1 MKSQYRSGKSVAKNQ
16 TVPISA
22 EDPRVAWDKIGQ
34 TKARQG
40 AEIDIVGLDGKSL
53 IVGGAGLSNPS
64 NSGARASTDGAGGK
78 GNFQSI
84 VIPPMDNQPPKT
96 YPGGSGPFII
106 VPTNPSNVTA
116 SWSGEDLVVNFNWSY
131 TDATNGTVTQFILE
145 VTADGITRRTPLNS
159 FAPNKTGSSQTIT
172 FTKSLNRITF
182 GLFRT
187 KITSICVLVADPLNN
202 ISQTICAGT
211 IPTYVLDLP
220 VPVITTTAISN
231 GYSVTYTTPTQSS
244 YDALDIWEI
253 EDSGTTAPAIVY
265 AVDGTTPTNYKRSYF
280 SNLNPANVITQNY
293 NKRWIVARF
302 SSSGGTFT
310 AFCAAQTTTP
320 TSPVS
325 IDNTPPNEVD
335 SVTASWSGDNIN
347 ISYSLPGKSSSIT
360 NVSGTGTVV
369 TYTANNTFSAGDI
382 VSISAVN
389 PVAYNLLNVQIATA
403 SSTQFTVSNAATGSY
418 VSGGE
423 AVVLNDPATRIQIEL
438 TAPNSLVGYFYR
450 FPTGFGLNHSA
461 LITKRDLL
469 DQFGEHYSSFTGI
482 LRSIDPVDNR
492 TSGVSFNVATRSNP
506 LNGITPTFTLTP
518 LTNGYSVFATN
529 YATSVGV
536 NYMEVYAKHTPWVG
550 NPTNDDYVVYAGAN
564 PAVIIDEDYTTVY
577 IKIRYYDDFNN
588 TSLYSVEDTVIPLSP
603 GEITSFET
611 PITFGSN
618 GVIYAG
624 VDYDSGHR
632 TVFKTSGIFAYDS
645 SSTSPS
651 TGLTTQ
657 IVSNAS
663 VGTPTFITTS
673 AKIADWNITDTKIE
687 NTLDLIKKTATGTS
701 GQSTI
706 SVSDSTDIAIGQ
718 NVSGTG
724 IGTGATV
731 SNISGTTITLSVA
744 NSGPV
749 SGTVS
754 FKTST
759 YTGLSASGPYA
770 FWAGSKV
777 TGANESSKFT
787 VTHTGEVTA
796 REITIIG
803 NGDPDSELIS
813 AGGLFSVKND
823 GTLEA
828 TGATLTG
835 TLYGTGGEFTGN
847 IKLNGGSLYAIGT
860 GGTVSSGIRTIFN
873 SSGVSAYNSSGGY
886 AQMLTTPLADGSVF
900 ATTAAN
906 IGGWEVDSSKIQKT
920 SISGKGNIILDSSNG
935 YIAVSNSS
943 LTSNLAGI
951 NSPSNVTTDTV
962 FWAGS
967 TNPNDTG
974 NPFRVTLGGTLYST
988 SAEITGTISSIGA
1001 LGRMTMDGTHG
1012 YMSLQTGASGP
1023 SAYIVP
1029 RNNNLYITSP
1039 SATAPWSTGTQI
1051 ASSGPVNGPY
1061 FSAGSSF
1068 KDYWN
1073 NTVQGVGIYTGDW
1086 DYFTT
1091 GASKPFITT
1100 TTTGIQLSVSPSLG
1114 LLLDGGT
1121 SATGDKLNP
1130 AIPTGTPSM
1139 LFYTAKRTTIGPNG
1153 QPVYSPDTEYG
1164 AWASFTNSTIKLTAD
1179 SNTFINIDGAN
1190 SRVDL
1195 KATTD
1200 IWQALTSTGIKIQ
1213 STSNIWQEFNSSGI
1227 RTQIS
1232 NSVYQEFTSSGIHV
1246 NAGANTFIT
1255 VGTSQNITLKAS
1267 QYAAGSGILDDGV
1280 IGIAGVSAYDGPSQI
1295 TMDYQNGVVITGIQ
1309 VQGNIDMNVYAGGNY
1324 RNQYPLGPYPRQRM
1338 VVVDPVDGEMK
1349 LGMAVYYEPGTGQPT
1364 SNTGYLGDLLVQY

>member
-1 MKSQYRSGKSVAKNQ
+1 MKSQYRSGKSVGKNQ

-53 IVGGAGLSNPS
+53 IIGGAGLSNPS
-64 NSGARASTDGAGGK
+64 NSKSAANNGNGK
-78 GNFQSI
+78 GFTPPVI
-84 VIPPMDNQPPKT
+84 IPPMDNQPPKT
-96 YPGGSGPFII
+96 YPGGSGPFVII
-106 VPTNPSNVTA
+106 PSNPSNVTA
-116 SWSGEDLVVNFNWSY
+116 SWSGEDLIVNFNWSY
-131 TDATNGTVTQFILE
+131 TDSTNGTVTQFILE

-231 GYSVTYTTPTQSS
+231 GYSVAYTTPTQSS
-244 YDALDIWEI
+244 YDAIDIWEI
-253 EDSGTTAPAIVY
+253 EDPGTTAPAIVY
-265 AVDGTTPTNYKRSYF
+265 GVDGITPTNYKRSYF
-280 SNLNPANVITQNY
+280 SNLNPANVISENY
-293 NKRWIVARF
+293 NKRWVLARF

-310 AFCAAQTTTP
+310 AFCVAQAVTP

-325 IDNTPPNEVD
+325 VDLTPPNEV
-335 SVTASWSGDNIN
+335 TNITTEWSGDNIIVN
-347 ISYSLPGKSSSIT
+347 YKLP
-360 NVSGTGTVV
+360 
-369 TYTANNTFSAGDI
+369 AQEAGSR
-382 VSISAVN
+382 V
-389 PVAYNLLNVQIATA
+389 
-403 SSTQFTVSNAATGSY
+403 
-418 VSGGE
+418 
-423 AVVLNDPATRIQIEL
+423 QIEL
-438 TAPNSLVGYFYR
+438 TASNSLVGFFYR
-450 FPTGFGLNHSA
+450 FPDGSGRDQTTT
-461 LITKRDLL
+461 ITKKDLF

-482 LRSIDPVDNR
+482 LRSIDASDNR
-492 TSGVSFNVATRSNP
+492 SSGVSFNVDTRPNP
-506 LNGITPTFTLTP
+506 MLNITPTFTLTP
-518 LTNGYSVFATN
+518 LTNGYSVFASN
-529 YATSVGV
+529 YSTTVGV
-536 NYMEVYAKHTPWVG
+536 SYMEVYAKHTPWVG
-550 NPTNDDYVVYAGAN
+550 DPLNDDYVVYAGAN
-564 PAVIIDEDYTTVY
+564 PAVVIDTDYTTVY
-577 IKIRYYDDFNN
+577 VKIRYYDDFGN
-588 TSLYSVEDTVIPLSP
+588 TSLYSIEDTVVPLGP

-611 PITFGSN
+611 PITFGVN

-624 VDYDSGHR
+624 GDYASGHR

-645 SSTSPS
+645 SSTSPT

-657 IVSNAS
+657 IISEAS
-663 VGTPTFITTS
+663 SGTPTFITTR
-673 AKIADWNITDTKIE
+673 AQIADWNITDTKIE
-687 NTLDLIKKTATGTS
+687 NDL
-701 GQSTI
+701 
-706 SVSDSTDIAIGQ
+706 
-718 NVSGTG
+718 SGTP
-724 IGTGATV
+724 T
-731 SNISGTTITLSVA
+731 
-744 NSGPV
+744 
-749 SGTVS
+749 
-754 FKTST
+754 K
-759 YTGLSASGPYA
+759 YTGLSATGPYS
-770 FWAGSKV
+770 FWAGSDV
-777 TGANESSKFT
+777 SGGDLSSKFT
-787 VTHTGEVTA
+787 VTPTGEVTA

-803 NGDPDSELIS
+803 NGGTGPLIS
-813 AGGLFSVKND
+813 AGGLFTVNND
-823 GTLEA
+823 GSFTA
-828 TGATLTG
+828 TSANIA
-835 TLYGTGGEFTGN
+835 GEITASSGSFTGN
-847 IKLNGGSLYAIGT
+847 VSIGSAGSLYALGT

-873 SSGVSAYNSSGGY
+873 KDGVAAYNSSGGY

-906 IGGWEVDSSKIQKT
+906 IGGWEVDSSKIKKT
-920 SISGKGNIILDSSNG
+920 SISGKGNIILDSTNG
-935 YIAVSNSS
+935 YIAVSNSNIAS
-943 LTSNLAGI
+943 SLAGI
-951 NSPSNVTTDTV
+951 NSPSNVLTDTV

-1012 YMSLQTGASGP
+1012 YMSLQTGSSGP

-1039 SATAPWSTGTQI
+1039 SSTAPWSTGKEI

-1100 TTTGIQLSVSPSLG
+1100 TTTGIQLSVSPELG

-1130 AIPTGTPSM
+1130 AIPTGSASM
-1139 LFYTAKRTTIGPNG
+1139 LFYTAKRTTLGPNG

-1164 AWASFTNSTIKLTAD
+1164 AWASFTNNTIKLTAD

-1190 SRVDL
+1190 SRVDM

-1200 IWQALTSTGIKIQ
+1200 IWQSLTS
-1213 STSNIWQEFNSSGI
+1213 NGI
-1227 RTQIS
+1227 RIQVSS
-1232 NSVYQEFTSSGIHV
+1232 NVYQEFSSSGIKI
-1246 NAGANTFIT
+1246 NSAANTFFT
-1255 VGTSQNITLKAS
+1255 VGTNSTIILQGSNQVVIAS
-1267 QYAAGSGILDDGV
+1267 GV
-1280 IGIAGVSAYDGPSQI
+1280 GQGGAFPIGGVSAYEGPSKI
-1295 TMDYQNGVVITGIQ
+1295 TLDPTYGVVITGIQ
-1309 VQGNIDMNVYAGGNY
+1309 VQRDLNMTDAGSGGNY
-1324 RNQYPLGPYPRQRM
+1324 RNTPPLGRYPRSRM
-1338 VVVDPVDGEMK
+1338 LVEDPVNGQVM
-1349 LGMAVYYEPGTGQPT
+1349 LGMAVYYRGSGITSVPT
-1364 SNTGYLGDLLVQY
+1364 EDTGYAGDLLVDF

>member
-1 MKSQYRSGKSVAKNQ
+1 MKSQYRSGKSVGKNQ

-53 IVGGAGLSNPS
+53 IIGGAGLSNPS
-64 NSGARASTDGAGGK
+64 NSKSAANNGNGK
-78 GNFQSI
+78 GFTPPVI
-84 VIPPMDNQPPKT
+84 IPPMDNQPPKT
-96 YPGGSGPFII
+96 YPGGSGPFVII
-106 VPTNPSNVTA
+106 PSNPSNVTA
-116 SWSGEDLVVNFNWSY
+116 SWSGEDLIVNFNWSY
-131 TDATNGTVTQFILE
+131 TDSTNGTVTQFILE

-231 GYSVTYTTPTQSS
+231 GYSVAYTTPTQSS

-265 AVDGTTPTNYKRSYF
+265 AVDGITPTNYKRSYF
-280 SNLNPANVITQNY
+280 SNLNPANVISENY
-293 NKRWIVARF
+293 NKRWVIARF

-310 AFCAAQTTTP
+310 AFCAAQAVTP

-325 IDNTPPNEVD
+325 VDLTPPNEVYNI
-335 SVTASWSGDNIN
+335 STEWSGDNI
-347 ISYSLPGKSSSIT
+347 IVDYKLP
-360 NVSGTGTVV
+360 
-369 TYTANNTFSAGDI
+369 AQEAG
-382 VSISAVN
+382 S
-389 PVAYNLLNVQIATA
+389 
-403 SSTQFTVSNAATGSY
+403 
-418 VSGGE
+418 
-423 AVVLNDPATRIQIEL
+423 RIQIEL
-438 TAPNSLVGYFYR
+438 TAPNSLVGFFYR
-450 FPTGFGLNHSA
+450 FPDGSGRDQTTT
-461 LITKRDLL
+461 ITKKDLF

-482 LRSIDPVDNR
+482 LRSIDASDNR
-492 TSGVSFNVATRSNP
+492 TSGVSFNVDTRPNTMATV
-506 LNGITPTFTLTP
+506 TPTFTLTP

-529 YATSVGV
+529 YATTVGV
-536 NYMEVYAKHTPWVG
+536 SYMEVYAKHTPWVG
-550 NPTNDDYVVYAGAN
+550 DPLNDDDVVYSGGT
-564 PAVIIDEDYTTVY
+564 PAVVIDTDYTTVY
-577 IKIRYYDDFNN
+577 VKIHYYDDFGN
-588 TSLYSVEDTVIPLSP
+588 TSLYSIEDTVTPLSP

-611 PITFGSN
+611 PISFGVN

-624 VDYDSGHR
+624 GDYDSGKR
-632 TVFKTSGIFAYDS
+632 TVFKSNGIFAYDA
-645 SSTSPS
+645 TNTTPS
-651 TGLTTQ
+651 TQ
-657 IVSNAS
+657 IISDAS
-663 VGTPTFITTS
+663 AGTPTFITTQ
-673 AKIADWNITDTKIE
+673 AQIADWNITDTKIE
-687 NTLDLIKKTATGTS
+687 NTLSGLPTS
-701 GQSTI
+701 
-706 SVSDSTDIAIGQ
+706 
-718 NVSGTG
+718 
-724 IGTGATV
+724 
-731 SNISGTTITLSVA
+731 
-744 NSGPV
+744 
-749 SGTVS
+749 
-754 FKTST
+754 
-759 YTGLSASGPYA
+759 YTGLSATGTYA
-770 FWAGSKV
+770 FWAGSDV
-777 TGANESSKFT
+777 SGGDSSSKFT
-787 VTHTGEVTA
+787 VTPAGEVTA

-803 NGDPDSELIS
+803 NGGTDPLIS
-813 AGGLFSVKND
+813 AGGLFTVNND
-823 GTLEA
+823 GSFTA
-828 TGATLTG
+828 TSATITGAITASSG
-835 TLYGTGGEFTGN
+835 SFTGN
-847 IKLNGGSLYAIGT
+847 VSIGTAGSLYALGA

-873 SSGVSAYNSSGGY
+873 KDGIAAYGAAGKY
-886 AQMLTTPLADGSVF
+886 AVMLTTPLADGSVF

-988 SAEITGTISSIGA
+988 SAEITGTVSSIGA

-1039 SATAPWSTGTQI
+1039 SSTAPWSTGTQI

-1139 LFYTAKRTTIGPNG
+1139 LFYTARRTTIGPNG

-1164 AWASFTNSTIKLTAD
+1164 AWASFTNNTIKLTAD

-1190 SRVDL
+1190 SRVDM

-1200 IWQALTSTGIKIQ
+1200 IWESLTSDGIRIQ
-1213 STSNIWQEFNSSGI
+1213 INSSIAQTFATTGI
-1227 RTQIS
+1227 RTEVS
-1232 NSVYQEFTSSGIHV
+1232 GSVYQEFSSSGIHV
-1246 NAGANTFIT
+1246 NAGPDTFIT
-1255 VGTSQNITLKAS
+1255 VGTAQNITLKAS

-1295 TMDYQNGVVITGIQ
+1295 TMDYQNGVVIKGIQ
-1309 VQGNIDMNVYAGGNY
+1309 VQGSIDMNVYAGGNY

-1338 VVVDPVDGEMK
+1338 VVVDPVDGAMK

>member
-1 MKSQYRSGKSVAKNQ
+1 MKSQYKSSKSVGKNQ
-16 TVPISA
+16 TVPISV
-22 EDPRVAWDKIGQ
+22 EDPRLAWNKIGQ

-64 NSGARASTDGAGGK
+64 NTGSRATANGANGK
-78 GNFQSI
+78 GF
-84 VIPPMDNQPPKT
+84 VPVVTLPPMDGQPPKT

-106 VPTNPSNVTA
+106 IPTNPENVTA
-116 SWSGEDLVVNFNWSY
+116 SWSGEDLVVNFNWTY
-131 TDATNGTVTQFILE
+131 TNEANLTVTQFILE
-145 VTADGITRRTPLNS
+145 VTADGVTRRTPLNS
-159 FAPNKTGSSQTIT
+159 FVPNKTGSSQTVT
-172 FTKSLNRITF
+172 LTKSLNRLTF

-187 KITSICVLVADPLNN
+187 NITSICVLVADPLNN
-202 ISQTICAGT
+202 ISQTICSA
-211 IPTYVLDLP
+211 IVPTYVLDLP
-220 VPVITTTAISN
+220 VPVITLTSISN
-231 GYSVTYTTPTQSS
+231 GYTVAYTTPTQSS
-244 YDALDIWEI
+244 FDAIDIWEI
-253 EDSGTTAPAIVY
+253 ESTSSTAPTITY
-265 AVDGTTPTNYKRSYF
+265 AVDGITPTNYKRSYF
-280 SNLNPANVITQNY
+280 NDLNPANVITQNY
-293 NKRWIVARF
+293 NKRWVIARF

-310 AFCAAQTTTP
+310 AFCNAQTATP
-320 TSPVS
+320 TSPISV
-325 IDNTPPNEVD
+325 DNTPPNEVD

-347 ISYSLPGKSSSIT
+347 IEYSLPGKSSSIT

-369 TYTANNTFSAGDI
+369 TYTANNTFNAGDI

-492 TSGVSFNVATRSNP
+492 TSGVSFNVATRANP
-506 LNGITPTFTLTP
+506 LNGITPTLTLTP

-550 NPTNDDYVVYAGAN
+550 DPTNDDYVVYAGAN

-577 IKIRYYDDFNN
+577 VKVRYYDDFNN
-588 TSLYSVEDTVIPLSP
+588 TSLYSIEDTVVPLGP
-603 GEITSFET
+603 ADITSFET
-611 PITFGSN
+611 PISFGTN

-624 VDYDSGHR
+624 GDYQSGHR

-645 SSTSPS
+645 SSTSPL

-663 VGTPTFITTS
+663 AGTPTFITTS
-673 AKIADWNITDTKIE
+673 AQIADWNITDTKIE

-706 SVSDSTDIAIGQ
+706 SVSNSTGIAIGQ

-731 SNISGTTITLSVA
+731 SNISGTTVTLSVP
-744 NSGPV
+744 NSGTV

-847 IKLNGGSLYAIGT
+847 IKLNGGSLYALGT

-873 SSGVSAYNSSGGY
+873 SSGVAAYNSSGGY

-906 IGGWEVDSSKIQKT
+906 IGGWSVDTNRIFKT
-920 SISGKGNIILDSSNG
+920 SISGKGNILIDSTNG

-943 LTSNLAGI
+943 IVSSMAGI
-951 NSPSNVTTDTV
+951 NSPANSLGSTV
-962 FWAGS
+962 FWAGGEDPDS
-967 TNPNDTG
+967 TS
-974 NPFRVTLGGTLYST
+974 NPFRVTIGGKLFST

-1001 LGRMTMDGTHG
+1001 LGRMTMDGTDG
-1012 YMSLQTGASGP
+1012 YMSLKTGATGP
-1023 SAYIVP
+1023 TSYLIP
-1029 RNNNLYITSP
+1029 RNNNIYLTAP
-1039 SATAPWSTGTQI
+1039 SLTEPWSTGKEI
-1051 ASSGPVNGPY
+1051 ASSGPTNAPY
-1061 FSAGSSF
+1061 ISAGSSF

-1073 NTVQGVGIYTGDW
+1073 NSPVSGVGMYTGDW
-1086 DYFTT
+1086 DYFTL
-1091 GASKPFITT
+1091 GASKPFITAS
-1100 TTTGIQLSVSPSLG
+1100 TTGIQLSVSPELG

-1121 SATGDKLNP
+1121 LATGDKLNP
-1130 AIPTGTPSM
+1130 AIPTGVASM
-1139 LFYTAKRTTIGPNG
+1139 LFYTAKRTEVGTNG

-1164 AWASFTNSTIKLTAD
+1164 AWASFTNNTIKFVATSSIYEKIDPTGIEIRVAE
-1179 SNTFINIDGAN
+1179 NTGAYWTPG
-1190 SRVDL
+1190 SVL
-1195 KATTD
+1195 IKAT
-1200 IWQALTSTGIKIQ
+1200 
-1213 STSNIWQEFNSSGI
+1213 SNVYQEFNSSGI
-1227 RTQIS
+1227 RLQST
-1232 NSVYQEFTSSGIHV
+1232 NSVYQEFD
-1246 NAGANTFIT
+1246 
-1255 VGTSQNITLKAS
+1255 GTSITLV
-1267 QYAAGSGILDDGV
+1267 SGNTTNTPSEI
-1280 IGIAGVSAYDGPSQI
+1280 SAYGGGSKI
-1295 TMDYQNGVVITGIQ
+1295 IVNGTKVSITGIPRASAF
-1309 VQGNIDMNVYAGGNY
+1309 DMDDY
-1324 RNQYPLGPYPRQRM
+1324 RVGVEGDGSYRDAPPLGYPPRQRM
-1338 VVVDPVDGEMK
+1338 VIEDPVSGEAQ
-1349 LGMAVYYEPGTGQPT
+1349 LGMAVYYLDNTQVNTTNP
-1364 SNTGYLGDLLVQY
+1364 SNTMGVQGDLVVVF